1 MTDENPY
8 APPDANVEVDA
19 DDVVELAGLGAR
31 LGGAIIDFIVSMVV
45 ILPVVFMV
53 GFWDAMTTGGDST
66 MILVWSFLIGFGGYI
81 LVHGYFLA
89 TRGQTI
95 GKIAM
100 QTRIVSIED
109 NKILPF
115 GKVVGLRYLPVSVIS
130 QIPLIGAVFGL
141 INVLFI
147 FREDRRCI
155 HDLIAGTKVIKA

>member
-19 DDVVELAGLGAR
+19 DEVTELAGLGAR
-31 LGGAIIDFIVSMVV
+31 LGGAIIDGIIAMVV
-45 ILPVVFMV
+45 VLPIIFLV
-53 GFWDAMTTGGDST
+53 GFWDAMMTGSESG
-66 MILVWSFLIGFGGYI
+66 MILVWSFLITFGAFI
-81 LVHGYFLA
+81 LIHGYPLA

-100 QTRIVSIED
+100 QTRIVSVQD
-109 NKILPF
+109 GKILPF
-115 GKVVGLRYLPVSVIS
+115 GKVVGLRYLPVSVIT
-130 QIPLIGAVFGL
+130 QIPLIGGIFGL

-147 FREDRRCI
+147 FREDRRCV